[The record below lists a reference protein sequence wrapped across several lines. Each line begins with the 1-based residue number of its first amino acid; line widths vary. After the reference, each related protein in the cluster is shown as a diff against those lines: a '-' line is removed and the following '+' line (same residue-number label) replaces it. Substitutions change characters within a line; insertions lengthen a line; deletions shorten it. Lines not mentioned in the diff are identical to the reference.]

1 MHDRGAGGES
11 VKPELIVALDFDS
24 KEKALKL
31 VEELGSPVKHY
42 KVGLELFSRA
52 GTEAVKELSKLGKKV
67 FLDLKYHD
75 IPNTVK
81 SAAKVAIEAGVF
93 MYNLHALGGFELMK
107 QVAEFN
113 AEYAEKIGV
122 AKPLVIAVTVL
133 TSMKEDD
140 LKEVGI
146 ERSVNEEVL
155 KLAELAKRAG
165 LNGVV
170 CSAKE
175 VRLIKENLGEDF
187 LTVTPGIRP
196 SWAAKNDQKRVV
208 TPRMAKEL
216 GTDFIVVGR
225 PITKAPNPK
234 KAAERVIEEIKNH

>member
-1 MHDRGAGGES
+1 M
-11 VKPELIVALDFDS
+11 KPEVIVALDFDR

-31 VEELGSPVKHY
+31 VEELGDSITYY

-52 GTEAVKELSKLGKKV
+52 GIGVVRELSERGKRV

-81 SAAKVAIEAGVF
+81 SAAKVAVEAGVF
-93 MYNLHALGGFELMK
+93 MYNLHALGGFELMRE
-107 QVAEFN
+107 VAEFN
-113 AEYAEKIGV
+113 REYAEKLGV
-122 AKPLVIAVTVL
+122 ERPLLIAVTVL
-133 TSMKEDD
+133 TSMKEED

-146 ERSVNEEVL
+146 EKPLNEEVL
-155 KLAELAKRAG
+155 RLAELAKRAG
-165 LNGVV
+165 LDGVV

-187 LTVTPGIRP
+187 ITVTPGIRP
-196 SWAAKNDQKRVV
+196 LWAAKDDQKRVV
-208 TPRMAKEL
+208 TPEMAKEL

-225 PITKAPNPK
+225 PITRAEEPK
-234 KAAERVIEEIKNH
+234 KATGMILGELRN